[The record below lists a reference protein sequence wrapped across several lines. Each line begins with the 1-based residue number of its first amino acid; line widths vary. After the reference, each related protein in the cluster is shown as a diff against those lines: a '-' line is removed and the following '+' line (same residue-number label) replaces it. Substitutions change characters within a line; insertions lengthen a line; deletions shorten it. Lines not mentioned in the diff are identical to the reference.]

1 MDKIKAFARQNVAY
15 CLMIILTIYGVILF
29 VFGIM
34 AGVYWSKC
42 TWLYTHLSIRPS
54 QDPYDLSFYASA
66 EQDFWFFLLIGL
78 AASVITMR
86 QPKEDNLTTKVNHFF
101 PEVDPSSTHMRYLEK
116 EINSKSCVA
125 TVVNREI
132 NITAV
137 EDNFFEVI
145 VNTSTKLKNIHHN
158 HSLDE
163 NNGFFQIVPDSTVL
177 KSKIPWGTINCF
189 TLDNKAS
196 GHCHLSGSQRLQ
208 GEEFQ
213 CSYNIN
219 LEPKETGQLI
229 CNYSMWNDIDEPLE
243 STPAMFTKEYN
254 LKIANSSAKQILL
267 SVSCKESKHDVE
279 LKAGEVMNQCLS
291 FRDIRPDEDTITI
304 ELKKP
309 Q

>member
-1 MDKIKAFARQNVAY
+1 MDKIKAFAQKNVAY
-15 CLMIILTIYGVILF
+15 CLMIILTFYGLILF
-29 VFGIM
+29 VFGLT

-42 TWLYTHLSIRPS
+42 TWLYTHLRITPS
-54 QDPYDLSFYASA
+54 QNPYDLSFYASA

-101 PEVDPSSTHMRYLEK
+101 PEVDPSSIHMRYLEK
-116 EINSKSCVA
+116 EINRKSCVA
-125 TVVNREI
+125 TVVNREL
-132 NITAV
+132 NVTTV
-137 EDNFFEVI
+137 ENDFFEVI

-163 NNGFFQIVPDSTVL
+163 NNGFFQIVPDSTVRQ
-177 KSKIPWGTINCF
+177 SKKPWGTINCF

-196 GHCHLSGSQRLQ
+196 GHCHLTGSKRLQ
-208 GEEFQ
+208 EDEFE

-229 CNYSMWNDIDEPLE
+229 CNYSMWNDINEPLE

-254 LKIANSSAKQILL
+254 LKIANSSSSQVSL
-267 SVSCKESKHDVE
+267 SITCKAAKHDID
-279 LKAGEVMNQCLS
+279 LKQGEIMSQSLS
-291 FRDIRPDEDTITI
+291 FRDIRPDEDVIVIT
-304 ELKKP
+304 LKR